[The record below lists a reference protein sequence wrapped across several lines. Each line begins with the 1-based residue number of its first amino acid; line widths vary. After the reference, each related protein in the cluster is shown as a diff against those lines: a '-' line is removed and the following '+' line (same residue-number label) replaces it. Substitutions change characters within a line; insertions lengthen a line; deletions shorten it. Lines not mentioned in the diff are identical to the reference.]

1 MEKKLEKATLAG
13 GCFWCL
19 EAIYKKVNGVLE
31 VVSGYSGGEQKNPSY
46 QQVCTGMT
54 GHAEAIQITFS
65 PDIISYGRILEIFWS
80 IHNPT
85 TIDRQGHDI
94 GSQYRSAIFYHDERQ
109 KDIAE
114 NSKKDLQDAGIWP
127 APVVTEILPLKEFY
141 PAEEYHKDYFRNH
154 PENSYCQMIV
164 LPKVE
169 KFKKVFEKY
178 IK

>member
-1 MEKKLEKATLAG
+1 MGKKLEKATLAG

-31 VVSGYSGGEQKNPSY
+31 VISGYSGGEQKNPSY

-54 GHAEAIQITFS
+54 GHAEAVQITFS

-127 APVVTEILPLKEFY
+127 APVVTEILPLQEFY

>member
-1 MEKKLEKATLAG
+1 MNKKIEKATLAG

-19 EAIYKKVNGVLE
+19 EAIYEKVNGVLE
-31 VVSGYSGGEQKNPSY
+31 VVSGYSGGEKKNPSY

-65 PDIISYGRILEIFWS
+65 PDIISYDRILEIFWS

-94 GSQYRSAIFYHDERQ
+94 GSQYRSVIFYHNERQ
-109 KDIAE
+109 KNIAE
-114 NSKKDLQDAGIWP
+114 NSKKDGIWP
-127 APVVTEILPLKEFY
+127 DPIVTEILPLEEFY
-141 PAEEYHKDYFRNH
+141 PAEEYHKDYFQNH
-154 PENSYCQMIV
+154 PENSYCQMVIS
-164 LPKVE
+164 PKVK

>member
-141 PAEEYHKDYFRNH
+141 PAEEYHKDYFQNH
-154 PENSYCQMIV
+154 PENSYCQMVV

-178 IK
+178 VK